1 MSAGLITILVSLGTW
16 LVMLAGFFLAR
27 HRRLHIIIMVSVI
40 VYDLLIPI
48 YLYIWR
54 DWYTRLITHQDILTF
69 GVWMH
74 FGLVLTLYVLYVFQI
89 TSARGIL
96 RHSGDALPRREHRSQ
111 GIMILAVRA
120 LVISTGALLWD
131 PVYED

>member
-1 MSAGLITILVSLGTW
+1 MSAGLITILVSIATW
-16 LVMLAGFFLAR
+16 LVMAAGFYLAPY
-27 HRRLHIIIMVSVI
+27 RRIHMTIMVSVI
-40 VYDLLIPI
+40 IYDLLIPF

-89 TSARGIL
+89 LSARGIL
-96 RHSGDALPRREHRSQ
+96 RRPADAQTRREHRSQ

-120 LVISTGALLWD
+120 MVIFTGALLWD
-131 PVYED
+131 PVYER